1 MIIGI
6 DARPLLTIPR
16 TGVGEFTFELL
27 SHLFARE
34 TTHQF
39 FLFANAFQDTLELP
53 FTDKTSVTWVYT
65 RLPNTLF
72 HLGVSLFGFPKLDQ
86 YVATRAGV
94 DHLDIWFSP
103 NLQFTSLSSKT
114 KHILTMHDLSFQHY
128 PSFFSRKGRV
138 WHPAVH
144 PKTQMLRADH
154 IVVPSEHTKRDVL
167 SLCKKDA
174 TQVHV
179 LSPGLCSHIA
189 QDAGN
194 VTFQEIKKKYTLPDT
209 YLLYLGTLEPR
220 KNIEGILD
228 AYQHSAYLRSKMPL
242 VFAGALGHRG
252 DTYVKHIAHTPGARY
267 IGYID
272 ETEKK
277 ALYTHARAFLYP
289 SLYEG
294 FGFPVLES
302 LACGTPVITSNR
314 TSLPSV
320 AGRGCMLVNPL
331 NTAQLQIAMET
342 ITTDDTL
349 HAHLAE
355 EGKKHAMT
363 YSWDRTVS
371 DLLELFE
378 HI

>member
-1 MIIGI
+1 
-6 DARPLLTIPR
+6 
-16 TGVGEFTFELL
+16 
-27 SHLFARE
+27 
-34 TTHQF
+34 
-39 FLFANAFQDTLELP
+39 
-53 FTDKTSVTWVYT
+53 
-65 RLPNTLF
+65 
-72 HLGVSLFGFPKLDQ
+72 
-86 YVATRAGV
+86 
-94 DHLDIWFSP
+94 
-103 NLQFTSLSSKT
+103 
-114 KHILTMHDLSFQHY
+114 
-128 PSFFSRKGRV
+128 
-138 WHPAVH
+138 
-144 PKTQMLRADH
+144 
-154 IVVPSEHTKRDVL
+154 
-167 SLCKKDA
+167 
-174 TQVHV
+174 
-179 LSPGLCSHIA
+179 
-189 QDAGN
+189 
-194 VTFQEIKKKYTLPDT
+194 
-209 YLLYLGTLEPR
+209 
-220 KNIEGILD
+220 
-228 AYQHSAYLRSKMPL
+228 MPL